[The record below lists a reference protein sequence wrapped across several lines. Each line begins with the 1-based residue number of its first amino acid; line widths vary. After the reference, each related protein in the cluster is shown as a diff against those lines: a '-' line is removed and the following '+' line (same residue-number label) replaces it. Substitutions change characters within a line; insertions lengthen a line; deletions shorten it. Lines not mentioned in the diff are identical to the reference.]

1 MTKDSKEFAFYS
13 MITLILMVILFWFWV
28 FPAYPL
34 AKEYESSLT
43 NELNWFILRAPPYIW
58 GASRDTAADCSGYLY
73 RSCARAGIP
82 VLRTT
87 AYQMA
92 LGGGAWS
99 GRDIELDDAG
109 NVDLVWWTFNPMRK
123 HGHVGAFLI
132 GTKSGLLQVTHAS
145 PSRRGVV
152 LDVMKGKLITDIS
165 KVRRLT
171 IGDPK

>member
-13 MITLILMVILFWFWV
+13 MITLILMVILLWFWV
-28 FPAYPL
+28 FPAYPM

-58 GASRDTAADCSGYLY
+58 GASRDTAVDCSGYLY

-92 LGGGAWS
+92 LGGGAWL

-109 NVDLVWWTFNPMRK
+109 NVDLVWWSFNPMRK
-123 HGHVGAFLI
+123 HGHVGAFLV

-145 PSRRGVV
+145 PSRRAVV

>member
-1 MTKDSKEFAFYS
+1 MNQTTKELVFYS
-13 MITLILMVILFWFWV
+13 VITLLMLIIFLWFLLLPV
-28 FPAYPL
+28 YPM
-34 AKEYESSLT
+34 AKEYEKSLT

-58 GASRDTAADCSGYLY
+58 GAARDTAADCSGYLY

-92 LGGGAWS
+92 LGSGGWL

-109 NVDLVWWTFNPMRK
+109 NVDLVWWSFTPMRK
-123 HGHVGAFLI
+123 HGHVGAFLV

-145 PSRRGVV
+145 PSRRAVV

-171 IGDPK
+171 IGGD